1 MGHKILKGCAFA
13 IISAVIYG
21 SMPLM
26 AKYIYADGVT
36 PFTLVFLR
44 NMFSLLPL
52 GILAYREQKTLK
64 IPLSLLPKITLIAL
78 LGCCLTPI
86 LLFSSYQFIASGPA
100 TVFHFAYPSFVV
112 IGEILFLRKKA
123 RLSSLLSILFC
134 TVGIC
139 MFYSPEETFNLTGSI
154 LSLLSA
160 VTFAA
165 YVVMLPRFDRSR
177 VSGFLFTF
185 YIILM
190 STVSAFCICVATNS
204 LVFPSTASGWGLC
217 ILFSL
222 LVTTCA
228 VVLFQ
233 QSAFLIGSEGT
244 SILSTLEPIT
254 SVIIGVV
261 IFHEPFGLRL
271 LVGTIL
277 VITASVITVFFSLMK
292 KAKNNDASLLFG
304 HTIVKSDYHP

>member
-1 MGHKILKGCAFA
+1 MRYKTLKGCAFA
-13 IISAVIYG
+13 VISAVIYG
-21 SMPLM
+21 AMPLM
-26 AKYIYADGVT
+26 AKSIYADGVT

-44 NMFSLLPL
+44 NLFSLLPL

-64 IPLSLLPKITLIAL
+64 VSLALLPKITLLAL

-86 LLFSSYQFIASGPA
+86 LLFCSYQFIASGPA

-123 RLSSLLSILFC
+123 QLSSIASILFC

-139 MFYSPEETFNLTGSI
+139 MFYSPGETFNLTGAT

-165 YVVMLPRFDRSR
+165 YVIMLPRFDRSK
-177 VSGFLFTF
+177 VPGFLFTF

-190 STVSAFCICVATNS
+190 STVGAFFISLATNT
-204 LVFPSTASGWGLC
+204 LVFPASLAGWGQC
-217 ILFSL
+217 VLFSL
-222 LVTTCA
+222 LVTTGA

-254 SVIIGVV
+254 SVIIGVLV
-261 IFHEPFGLRL
+261 FHEPFGLRL
-271 LVGTIL
+271 LIGTLL

-292 KAKNNDASLLFG
+292 KSKKA
-304 HTIVKSDYHP
+304 

>member
-1 MGHKILKGCAFA
+1 MRYRTLKGCAFA
-13 IISAVIYG
+13 IISAIIYG

-36 PFTLVFLR
+36 PFTLVFSR
-44 NMFSLLPL
+44 NAFSLLPL
-52 GILAYREQKTLK
+52 GILAYKEQKTLK
-64 IPLSLLPKITLIAL
+64 IPLPQLPRVTLIGL

-86 LLFSSYQFIASGPA
+86 LLFTSYQFIASGPA

-112 IGEILFLRKKA
+112 LGEILFLRKKVQA
-123 RLSSLLSILFC
+123 SSIISIIFC

-139 MFYSPEETFNLTGSI
+139 LFYSPDETFNLTGSI

-165 YVVMLPRFDRSR
+165 YVVLLSRFDRSQL
-177 VSGFLFTF
+177 SGFLFTF
-185 YIILM
+185 YVILM
-190 STVSAFCICVATNS
+190 STVGAFCICITTNN
-204 LVFPSTASGWGLC
+204 LVFPASLSGWGLC

-233 QSAFLIGSEGT
+233 QSAFLIGGEGT

-271 LVGTIL
+271 LIGTIL
-277 VITASVITVFFSLMK
+277 VIIASVITVFFSFMDK
-292 KAKNNDASLLFG
+292 SQKA
-304 HTIVKSDYHP
+304 

>member
-1 MGHKILKGCAFA
+1 MRYRTLKGCIFA
-13 IISAVIYG
+13 IISAIIYG

-52 GILAYREQKTLK
+52 GILAYREQRTLK
-64 IPLSLLPKITLIAL
+64 IPLPLLPKVTLIAL

-86 LLFSSYQFIASGPA
+86 LLFTSYRFIASGPA

-112 IGEILFLRKKA
+112 LGEILFLRKKVQA
-123 RLSSLLSILFC
+123 SSIISILFC

-139 MFYSPEETFNLTGSI
+139 LFYSPEETFNLTGSI

-165 YVVMLPRFDRSR
+165 YVVMLSRFDRSR
-177 VSGFLFTF
+177 LSGFLFTF
-185 YIILM
+185 YVILM
-190 STVSAFCICVATNS
+190 STVSAFCICVATNN
-204 LVFPSTASGWGLC
+204 LVFPATASGWGLC
-217 ILFSL
+217 VLFSL

-233 QSAFLIGSEGT
+233 QSAFLIGGEGT

-254 SVIIGVV
+254 SVIIGVA
-261 IFHEPFGLRL
+261 IFHEPFGIRL
-271 LVGTIL
+271 LTGTVL
-277 VITASVITVFFSLMK
+277 VIIASVITVFFSLMK
-292 KAKNNDASLLFG
+292 KSKKA
-304 HTIVKSDYHP
+304 